1 MRMPATAPDTMVVVT
16 AIGVE
21 FCRTA
26 GGHRVAY
33 AQAGSGR
40 PLVMLPGWLSHVEQ
54 LWTHPAAASARAKL
68 ARSHRF
74 IWYDRLGCGLSDRTG
89 FTPSVDDDVDQLEA
103 VLAAANVERCSLVGY
118 SWGGPAAATFAAR
131 HPERVDRLVLY
142 ATYARGAAVT
152 TAERHEAFTALLRS
166 NWHLGTLALGTM
178 FVPNASG
185 RDLRWFARFQRA
197 ATSADVAVMLLDEMR
212 HHDVRSALVRITVP
226 TLVLANRY
234 DPVIGAEH
242 AREVASLVP
251 GAVLHVLEGNEHE
264 PFIRDSGDVVD
275 AVLDFVDGR
284 PLRPARRRVPS
295 GAGLSPRET
304 EVLRLLAGGAANK
317 SIANELGI
325 KPATVE
331 RHVSNVYRKL
341 GASGRADAALA
352 AAGLGL
358 VTLPGR

>member
-1 MRMPATAPDTMVVVT
+1 VAANSPASMAVVSAT
-16 AIGVE
+16 RVE
-21 FCRTA
+21 FCLTA

-89 FTPSVDDDVDQLEA
+89 FTPSVDDDVNQLEA
-103 VLAAANVERCSLVGY
+103 VLDAVNVERCSLIGY

-131 HPERVDRLVLY
+131 HPDRVDRLVLY
-142 ATYARGAAVT
+142 ATYARGATVT
-152 TAERHEAFTALLRS
+152 TGERHEAFTAMLRS
-166 NWHLGTLALGTM
+166 NWHLGTLTLATI

-185 RDLRWFARFQRA
+185 RDLRWFSRFQRA
-197 ATSADVAVMLLDEMR
+197 AASAEVAIILLDEMR
-212 HHDVRSALVRITVP
+212 RHDVRIALTRITVP
-226 TLVLANRY
+226 TLVLANQY

-251 GAVLHVLEGNEHE
+251 GAVLHVLDGNEHE

-275 AVLDFVDGR
+275 VVLDFVDGR
-284 PLRPARRRVPS
+284 PIRPARRRVAS

-317 SIANELGI
+317 SIATELGI

-331 RHVSNVYRKL
+331 RHVANVYRKL
-341 GASGRADAALA
+341 GANGRADAALA